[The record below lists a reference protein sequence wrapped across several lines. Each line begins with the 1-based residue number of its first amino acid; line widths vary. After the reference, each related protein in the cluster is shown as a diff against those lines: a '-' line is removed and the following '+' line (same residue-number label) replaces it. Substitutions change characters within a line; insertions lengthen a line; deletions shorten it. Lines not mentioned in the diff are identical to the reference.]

1 MRLFNECMTHERTV
15 VERRVAAPVHTVWRL
30 LTEPE
35 SPARARGTGEGSARA
50 VRELTPGPFGV
61 GSRWREVRRGRGR
74 AVVFE
79 SRVTRCAPGERYV
92 VVVGAGAGSHT
103 LEYTLLSYVGEGE
116 HEGEDEAGTAGER
129 GGERKGGP
137 VRECEGTL
145 VRVMIHAASPG
156 RMGRLL
162 AMLRAPGLA
171 AAVRQA
177 VSDELAAVAAA
188 CGTGRESAA

>member
-1 MRLFNECMTHERTV
+1 MRLFNERMTHQTTV
-15 VERRVAAPVHTVWRL
+15 VERRVAAPVDTVWRL

-35 SPARARGTGEGSARA
+35 SAARVRGAGEDSAVA
-50 VRELTPGPFGV
+50 VETLTPGPFGV
-61 GSRWREVRRGRGR
+61 GSRWRETRRGRGR
-74 AVVFE
+74 AVVLE
-79 SRVTRCAPGERYV
+79 SRVTRCVPGERHV

-103 LEYTLLSYVGEGE
+103 LEYTLLSYVS
-116 HEGEDEAGTAGER
+116 EGEDETAGET
-129 GGERKGGP
+129 GGATAGGTGP
-137 VRECEGTL
+137 GCEGTL
-145 VRVMIHAASPG
+145 VRVTIHAASPG

-171 AAVRQA
+171 ATVRQA